1 MPYQAWCPICVAAEG
16 KHSHNR
22 KAREDDAERMGVT
35 ISMDYCFLTS
45 QDDIES
51 DPKILVM
58 HDDKLET
65 LWALCV
71 QAKGEHAE
79 VVTWVVQKLDEAG
92 YRGKDITINT
102 IQETSVMAFKR
113 AIAARREGVTTP
125 IESKVRVS
133 ENMDAWR
140 EPSRSGEGNSEN

>member
-1 MPYQAWCPICVAAEG
+1 
-16 KHSHNR
+16 
-22 KAREDDAERMGVT
+22 
-35 ISMDYCFLTS
+35 
-45 QDDIES
+45 
-51 DPKILVM
+51 M